1 MMKWL
6 QPLLISMFVTWML
19 AISDESIL
27 SFTTRTSVQSEW
39 LVRFDSIK
47 FRSNIRWPEGIT
59 PLSNHSPVHAIAIKT
74 DLQESE
80 LRKAL
85 TKMDGIVRIEKGWR
99 DTYNSPVYPTG
110 MAILEPTN
118 DAAVRYLLEAFHIQ
132 PTQKFEA
139 LGWWVVDIPAQFT
152 FEEFRSLC
160 IASGNFKDVHRDEI
174 VKGVS
179 EQTNDPM
186 FSGSWHIQQPSD
198 MDIDATEAW
207 NLLPANAAQKSIAII
222 EGVGFDTLNTDLSGR
237 FIDRFNTTDN
247 SSNVYSNTTNERH
260 GTATSGIP
268 CAIVNNS
275 ISAAGLGYNK
285 LKVQAIRIGYNVTA
299 TGTFTSTTAMQVA
312 AINRAM
318 SLSSTAAISMS
329 ISFTTFQSSM
339 QNAINNARSQ
349 GRSNKGIPVFASTG
363 NSGLSSW
370 TNYPASY
377 AGVIAVGA
385 TTSADAR
392 ASFSNYGNG
401 ITLSAPGSSIA
412 TTDITGAQ
420 GYSTGDNTYFTGTS
434 AASPIAATVGA
445 LMIVVN
451 DNLTETQIKQYLA
464 QSCEKVG
471 GYSYTTNSTNTLS
484 TWSTELGYGRVNM
497 QAALQLSL
505 PQTSSLP
512 DITISGASVSAAEP
526 QVGQSITINANQ
538 QVTSTSGSSISPIL
552 EYRYSIDNVWST
564 DDIVIG
570 TDISTLGSGI
580 SSESENITYTIPAG
594 SGTRYIL
601 MRADVQNT
609 VAESNENN
617 NTASI
622 SISIPVTS
630 ATPDVTVINASV
642 SSASVIAGQTI
653 TISCAQRI
661 SSASAT
667 VFPTIQYRLSTD
679 ITWQST
685 DTFIGSDISAL
696 SSTIQSEN
704 EDITYVIPNT
714 PGTRYI
720 LFKADAGSS
729 IVESNENNNV
739 VAIPITIA
747 AAMIAHDNMGEL
759 KSAVEHPTSN
769 IRIFPNPA
777 SDRIWIEASDF
788 NWKNVKVFSAHGQ
801 LAFTS
806 ERSELRSLDELI
818 YPQLPAG
825 MYVLQFSDGIETI
838 AHRLVI
844 E

>member
-1 MMKWL
+1 
-6 QPLLISMFVTWML
+6 
-19 AISDESIL
+19 
-27 SFTTRTSVQSEW
+27 
-39 LVRFDSIK
+39 
-47 FRSNIRWPEGIT
+47 
-59 PLSNHSPVHAIAIKT
+59 
-74 DLQESE
+74 
-80 LRKAL
+80 
-85 TKMDGIVRIEKGWR
+85 
-99 DTYNSPVYPTG
+99 
-110 MAILEPTN
+110 
-118 DAAVRYLLEAFHIQ
+118 
-132 PTQKFEA
+132 
-139 LGWWVVDIPAQFT
+139 
-152 FEEFRSLC
+152 
-160 IASGNFKDVHRDEI
+160 
-174 VKGVS
+174 
-179 EQTNDPM
+179 
-186 FSGSWHIQQPSD
+186 
-198 MDIDATEAW
+198 
-207 NLLPANAAQKSIAII
+207 
-222 EGVGFDTLNTDLSGR
+222 
-237 FIDRFNTTDN
+237 
-247 SSNVYSNTTNERH
+247 
-260 GTATSGIP
+260 
-268 CAIVNNS
+268 
-275 ISAAGLGYNK
+275 
-285 LKVQAIRIGYNVTA
+285 
-299 TGTFTSTTAMQVA
+299 
-312 AINRAM
+312 
-318 SLSSTAAISMS
+318 
-329 ISFTTFQSSM
+329 
-339 QNAINNARSQ
+339 
-349 GRSNKGIPVFASTG
+349 
-363 NSGLSSW
+363 
-370 TNYPASY
+370 
-377 AGVIAVGA
+377 
-385 TTSADAR
+385 
-392 ASFSNYGNG
+392 
-401 ITLSAPGSSIA
+401 
-412 TTDITGAQ
+412 
-420 GYSTGDNTYFTGTS
+420 
-434 AASPIAATVGA
+434 
-445 LMIVVN
+445 
-451 DNLTETQIKQYLA
+451 
-464 QSCEKVG
+464 
-471 GYSYTTNSTNTLS
+471 
-484 TWSTELGYGRVNM
+484 M

-512 DITISGASVSAAEP
+512 DITISGASVSAAAP

-538 QVTSTSGSSISPIL
+538 QVTSTSGSSISPVL
-552 EYRYSIDNVWST
+552 EYRYSTDNVWST
-564 DDIVIG
+564 DDLVIG
-570 TDISTLGSGI
+570 TDISTLGSSI
-580 SSESENITYTIPAG
+580 SSESENITYTIPEG

-601 MRADVQNT
+601 MRADAQNT

-642 SSASVIAGQTI
+642 SSASFIAGQTI